1 MKNTTVLLAIL
12 VLVMML
18 FLLYG
23 ATQQN
28 SKIVFIDVNRVSQE
42 YPKMVELN
50 ERYKTDFQYYQGK
63 LNELMKEY
71 ETLQK
76 SGASQAELEKKQSEI
91 LARKQQYEQ
100 LLQNEYQSKM
110 QQVLNEIEKKI
121 ETFAK
126 MMGYDYILSKQSIV
140 YGDDAYDI
148 TDQLIKYMKAQ

>member
-12 VLVMML
+12 VFVMML

-50 ERYKTDFQYYQGK
+50 ERYKADFQYYQGK

-100 LLQNEYQSKM
+100 LLQNEYQSRM
-110 QQVLNEIEKKI
+110 QQVLAEIEKKI
-121 ETFAK
+121 DTFAK

-148 TDQLIKYMKAQ
+148 TDQLIKYLKAQ

>member
-1 MKNTTVLLAIL
+1 MKNATVLLATL
-12 VLVMML
+12 VLVMVL

-28 SKIVFIDVNRVSQE
+28 AKIVFIDVNKVSQE
-42 YPKMVELN
+42 YPKMIELN
-50 ERYKTDFQYYQGK
+50 ERYKADFQYYQGK
-63 LNELMKEY
+63 LNDLMKEY

-76 SGASQAELEKKQSEI
+76 SGASQAELEKKQADI

-110 QQVLNEIEKKI
+110 QQVLDEIAKKI
-121 ETFAK
+121 ENFAK

-148 TDQLIKYMKAQ
+148 TDQLIKYLKAQ

>member
-1 MKNTTVLLAIL
+1 MKNATVLLAAL
-12 VLVMML
+12 VLVMAL

-28 SKIVFIDVNRVSQE
+28 AKIVFIDVNKVSQE
-42 YPKMVELN
+42 YPKMIELN
-50 ERYKTDFQYYQGK
+50 ERYKADFQYYQGK
-63 LNELMKEY
+63 LNDLMKEY

-76 SGASQAELEKKQSEI
+76 SGASQAELEKKQADI

-110 QQVLNEIEKKI
+110 QQVLDEIAKKI
-121 ETFAK
+121 ENFAK

-148 TDQLIKYMKAQ
+148 TDQLIKYLKAQ

>member
-50 ERYKTDFQYYQGK
+50 KRYMADFQYYQGK

-110 QQVLNEIEKKI
+110 QQVLDEIEKKI

-126 MMGYDYILSKQSIV
+126 MMGYDYILSKQSII

>member
-76 SGASQAELEKKQSEI
+76 SGASQAELEKKQAEI

-110 QQVLNEIEKKI
+110 QQVLDEIEKKI